1 MAGGPVVA
9 TYLFP
14 VKGARGTR
22 TDALIVDATHGIRG
36 DRRLGIK
43 RRADQPDLWAP
54 KRDFRVGANTPAMA
68 AQTPSFGVPDGAL
81 DPSWLQQMA
90 ELLDETEVAVL
101 DTAGRY
107 SLVDTDPFKYGPTI
121 SFLNL
126 ASLRAL
132 EAETSWRIDPA
143 RFRMNV
149 WYDDGQ
155 PFSELAKADSF
166 PGRAELQI
174 GSLRLRLLDAC
185 ERCPAIEANPATGLR
200 DLALLDALDAVLRRR
215 GYRGSPHRNVFRVM
229 GFLATPLG
237 AARIEPGQE
246 MIWLASD

>member
-1 MAGGPVVA
+1 MLGGSVIA

-14 VKGARGTR
+14 VKGARGTP
-22 TDALIVDATHGIRG
+22 TEALFVDTVHGIRG

-43 RRADQPDLWAP
+43 RRVDQPDLWAP

-68 AQTPSFGVPDGAL
+68 ALTPSFDEPDGTL
-81 DPSWLQQMA
+81 DPIWLRQVA
-90 ELLDETEVAVL
+90 DRLGEPELAVL
-101 DTAGRY
+101 DTGGSY
-107 SLVDTDPFKYGPTI
+107 SLVDTDPFKYGPNI

-132 EAETSWRIDPA
+132 EAETAWRIDPA

-155 PFSELAKADSF
+155 PFSELAKADSY
-166 PGRAELQI
+166 PGQRELQI

-185 ERCPAIEANPATGLR
+185 ERCPAIEANPVTGLR
-200 DLALLDALDAVLRRR
+200 DLALLEALDTVLRRR
-215 GYRGSPHRNVFRVM
+215 GYHGSPHRNVFRVM

-246 MIWLASD
+246 MSWLDSD